1 MVAQVALVALWLG
14 AAAPAVAGG
23 FEHPT
28 NGTRALGR
36 GGAFTAMANDLTAMD
51 YNPAGLLHNKG
62 WQIMLSN
69 NFTDFKL
76 KFTPTTAAGRINPV
90 ENDAGPFLLA
100 PVFGVSTDILHPDV
114 RVALGVYGP
123 SAYGRST
130 YPVDWDRLDEEPGAF
145 PHRYMLTETDIML
158 VYYTASVAWQ
168 PFDMWGV
175 GLSLHWIDMM
185 QGRIG
190 MVTSG
195 WMDDIQ
201 WSPANDSYDVRAQL
215 DVSSHFNFAATLGT
229 WVRPID
235 RLRIGASF
243 RVGFD
248 EGGSNNIDASGTMK
262 LQFQGDFIQSLYIS
276 GKETGEGI
284 VPYSDSGKPVT
295 NIPVTFNMTLPMVAR
310 LGIQYIHPF
319 TDEEQLFDIEL
330 DVIWE
335 GWSALQKY
343 GVDLSGYMQVTGAG
357 VVKAEKM
364 QFQPVDV
371 PKNFQDTWSVR
382 LGGDVRIT
390 KWLQARL
397 GGYYETGAVPVA
409 YTNIDFASFDRLG
422 IGTGLTFHYRWFDL
436 SFGYSHIFQ
445 KDRVVSIEDS
455 KVYVQFPLLDQ
466 APLDQHKVNAGKY
479 ETSYDIY
486 SLSLEAKF

>member
-1 MVAQVALVALWLG
+1 MVMTVLWIG
-14 AAAPAVAGG
+14 QTSVYAGG

-36 GGAFTAMANDLTAMD
+36 GGAFTAMANDLTAME

-62 WQIMLSN
+62 WHLMLSN

-76 KFTPTTAAGRINPV
+76 RFTPTTEAGRINSI

-100 PVFGVSTDILHPDV
+100 PVFGVATDIVHPDV
-114 RVALGVYGP
+114 RLALGVYGP
-123 SAYGRST
+123 SAYGRSN
-130 YPVDWDRLDEEPGAF
+130 YPVDWDRLDTEPGAF
-145 PHRYMLTETDIML
+145 PHRYMLTETDIMM
-158 VYYTASVAWQ
+158 VNYTASVAWQ
-168 PFDMWGV
+168 PYDIWGI
-175 GLSLHWIDMM
+175 GLSLHLVHMM

-195 WMDDIQ
+195 WMDDVQ
-201 WSPANDSYDVRAQL
+201 WSPKNDSYDVRAQL
-215 DVSSHFNFAATLGT
+215 DVGGAFSGAATLGT

-248 EGGSNNIDASGTMK
+248 EGGSNSIDASGTMK
-262 LQFQGDFIQSLYIS
+262 LRFQGDFIQSLYES
-276 GKETGEGI
+276 GIETGEGI
-284 VPYSDSGKPVT
+284 VPYSDSGKQVT
-295 NIPVTFNMTLPMVAR
+295 DIPVTFSMKLPMVAR

-319 TDEEQLFDIEL
+319 DDDEQLFDIEV
-330 DVIWE
+330 DFIWE
-335 GWSALQKY
+335 GWSALDKY
-343 GVDLSGYMQVTGAG
+343 GVDLSGYMQVTGEG

-371 PKNFQDTWSVR
+371 PKNFRDIWSIR

-390 KWLQARL
+390 EWLQARA
-397 GGYYETGAVPVA
+397 GGYYETGAVPVS
-409 YTNIDFASFDRLG
+409 YTNIDFASFDRFG
-422 IGTGLTFHYRWFDL
+422 VGAGLTFHYRWFDL

-445 KDRVVSIEDS
+445 MDRVVSVEDAM
-455 KVYVQFPLLDQ
+455 VHVQFPLLDQ
-466 APLDQHKVNAGKY
+466 EPLDQHKVNAGKY
-479 ETSYDIY
+479 ETSFDIY